1 MARAPMRELLAKD
14 LAIVEVGDGE
24 QWGIDRNDGIGGS
37 EAGSVLGLNKYH
49 TALDLLQ
56 EKVTRTPLREFTEAQ
71 QLRLDVGHAQEA
83 LVLKTFA
90 RRELGLA
97 YTTSLGD
104 LERTDALA
112 HLGSWVFVNP
122 RYQFAF
128 AHVDGLYRLGD
139 EIGIVDA
146 KTSFRDPWTEVPE
159 YYVAQLAHY
168 NAVLGGNVGY
178 IAAMFQVPPY
188 PLPMEYRFDFTPG
201 QLSLV
206 MAAEAIFW
214 KSVTDIRAG
223 NSPSDRELAELESR
237 LGELGEEFISG
248 IDTSAIQAKGEVET
262 IRATERDIEALLR
275 YRELKGQSRLLYA
288 EIDAITEYLNRRT
301 SSPEVWFLAPDGT
314 ELAKKTPVASREL
327 DRDALVEAGIA
338 IEEFYAASSKSRL
351 TTTKALA
358 ALASH
363 PEPNKA
369 ARGVAMR

>member
-206 MAAEAIFW
+206 
-214 KSVTDIRAG
+214 RAPRRSSG
-223 NSPSDRELAELESR
+223 KASPISERGRAPATVSSPNSNPGSANLGRSSSRASTRAPSKPKAKWRPSAQRKETSR
-237 LGELGEEFISG
+237 LCC
-248 IDTSAIQAKGEVET
+248 AI
-262 IRATERDIEALLR
+262 
-275 YRELKGQSRLLYA
+275 
-288 EIDAITEYLNRRT
+288 
-301 SSPEVWFLAPDGT
+301 
-314 ELAKKTPVASREL
+314 AS
-327 DRDALVEAGIA
+327 
-338 IEEFYAASSKSRL
+338 
-351 TTTKALA
+351 
-358 ALASH
+358 
-363 PEPNKA
+363 
-369 ARGVAMR
+369 